1 MRKKIEVIFIAIL
14 SLSTVLLFG
23 GCGIASALDFP
34 GEFNTMYYT
43 AGEPYNIHVDTNVP
57 FGSNSQYSLTMEFG
71 IGIDDN
77 STAWNTTYT
86 TTFFGSNN
94 ATQQVS
100 FAVSDFPPGSLPLD
114 KDITVAFNLDIYPTQ
129 NGTNLT
135 VDLNFFAPTTGYPA
149 TLGNLRV
156 DIQAFAPSETL
167 QALYYNYT
175 TSVNNATQ
183 FFTPVLSW
191 NVLDGA
197 EITKNNATF
206 IPQSEEWY
214 TQMSIDGEDTPY
226 SIRVYDTETNELVY
240 KGNFT
245 YSKSTWKETYIIFAV
260 YQKIYTFQNYS
271 AQLDFWD
278 KLNSLA
284 YSEGESEGINVGKE
298 QGYSEGYADGYLQG
312 QEDGS
317 LENLTNPAKSLFAAI
332 LDIIDVPIF
341 GGFKVSHLLTFIV
354 VLGVVGFFIYI
365 ARGR

>member
-240 KGNFT
+240 KDNFT

>member
-1 MRKKIEVIFIAIL
+1 MRKKIEVLLIVIL
-14 SLSTVLLFG
+14 SLSTILLFG
-23 GCGIASALDFP
+23 GCGIASAMDFN

-43 AGEPYNIHVDTNVP
+43 AGEPYNINVKTNVP
-57 FGSNSQYSLTMEFG
+57 FGSNAQYSLTMSFG

-94 ATQQVS
+94 KTQQVS
-100 FAVSDFPPGSLPLD
+100 FAVSDFPPNSLPLD
-114 KDITVAFNLDIYPTQ
+114 DDITVSFSLDIYPTQ
-129 NGTNLT
+129 NGTNLS

-149 TLGNLRV
+149 TLGNLQI

-167 QALYYNYT
+167 HALYYNYT
-175 TSVNNATQ
+175 TSVDNATQ

-197 EITKNNATF
+197 EITKNNATP

-214 TQMSIDGEDTPY
+214 TQMSIDEGDTPY
-226 SIRVYDTETNELVY
+226 SIRVYDTATNELVY
-240 KGNFT
+240 TNDFT
-245 YSKSTWKETYIIFAV
+245 YTKSTWKETYVIFAI

-271 AQLDFWD
+271 AQLDFWN

-284 YSEGESEGINVGKE
+284 YSEGEAEGINVGKE
-298 QGYSEGYADGYLQG
+298 QGYSEGYDDGYLQG

-317 LENLTNPAKSLFAAI
+317 IENLTNPAKSLFAGI

>member
-135 VDLNFFAPTTGYPA
+135 VDLNFFVPTTGYPA

-240 KGNFT
+240 KDNFT

>member
-1 MRKKIEVIFIAIL
+1 MKKNIEVIFIVIL
-14 SLSTVLLFG
+14 SLLTVLLFG
-23 GCGIASALDFP
+23 GFRIASAMDFI

-43 AGEPYNIHVDTNVP
+43 AGEPYSIHVDTNVP
-57 FGSNSQYSLTMEFG
+57 FGSNSQYFLTMSFG

-77 STAWNTTYT
+77 STAWNPTYT
-86 TTFFGSNN
+86 TTFFGSY

-100 FAVSDFPPGSLPLD
+100 FSVSDFPPGSLPLD
-114 KDITVAFNLDIYPTQ
+114 DDNTVSFSLDIYPTQ
-129 NGTNLT
+129 NGTNLS
-135 VDLNFFAPTTGYPA
+135 VDLRFFAPTTGYPA
-149 TLGNLRV
+149 TLGNLQL

-167 QALYYNYT
+167 HALYFNYT
-175 TSVNNATQ
+175 TSADNATQ

-197 EITKNNATF
+197 EITRNNATF
-206 IPQSEEWY
+206 IPQAEEWY
-214 TQMSIDGEDTPY
+214 TQMSIDEGDTPY
-226 SIRVYDTETNELVY
+226 ALRVYDTATNELVY
-240 KGNFT
+240 KNDFT
-245 YSKSTWKETYIIFAV
+245 YTKSTWKETFIIFAE

-271 AQLDFWD
+271 AQLDFWK

-284 YSEGESEGINVGKE
+284 YSEGEAEGVNVGKE

-332 LDIIDVPIF
+332 LDIIDAPIF

>member
-1 MRKKIEVIFIAIL
+1 MRKKIEVLLIVIL
-14 SLSTVLLFG
+14 SLNIILLFG
-23 GCGIASALDFP
+23 GCGIASAMDFN

-43 AGEPYNIHVDTNVP
+43 AGQPYNINVETNVP
-57 FGSNSQYSLTMEFG
+57 FGSNAQYSLTMSFG

-94 ATQQVS
+94 NTQQIS
-100 FAVSDFPPGSLPLD
+100 FAVSDFPPNSLPLD
-114 KDITVAFNLDIYPTQ
+114 DDNTVAFSLDIYPTQ
-129 NGTNLT
+129 NGTNLS
-135 VDLNFFAPTTGYPA
+135 VDLNFFAPATGYPA
-149 TLGNLRV
+149 TLGNLQI

-175 TSVNNATQ
+175 TSVDNATQ
-183 FFTPVLSW
+183 YFVPLLSW
-191 NVLDGA
+191 AVLDGA
-197 EITKNNATF
+197 EITKTNATF
-206 IPQSEEWY
+206 IPQTEEWY
-214 TQMSIDGEDTPY
+214 TQMSINEGDTAY
-226 SIRVYDTETNELVY
+226 AIRVYDTETNELVY
-240 KGNFT
+240 NNNFI

-260 YQKIYTFQNYS
+260 FQKIYTFKNYS
-271 AQLDFWD
+271 AQLDFWK
-278 KLNSLA
+278 KLNSIA
-284 YSEGESEGINVGKE
+284 YSEGEAEGINVGKE

>member
-135 VDLNFFAPTTGYPA
+135 VDLNFFVPTTGYPA

-214 TQMSIDGEDTPY
+214 TQMSIDGENTPY

-240 KGNFT
+240 KDNFT